1 MGDDPSLYMRWES
14 EDKCKMEWSEKL
26 YEELYSERYADR
38 IRRMLLVLFLFIIA
52 VAWSMDMEHSGRYS
66 LSEGKTGTEASAFG
80 VASSEN
86 SETYLRSEEHAVSVP
101 ADAEISAGTPGNS
114 EMSEN
119 SGGSIAYTVPTDI
132 APIVP
137 DIATVPD
144 TPADIT
150 MPVPDIPS
158 DIVPTVPDIPSDI
171 VPTVPD
177 IPSDTVPTVP
187 DAPSDAAP
195 IMPDAPAETVPSV
208 PDGILTDDTDET
220 VPDEPSVIV
229 PDEPDSSADG
239 SETVPPVEVP
249 GTVDGFYVN
258 DAGMIT
264 GIADPSVV
272 MDGYLA
278 LPAEGCSGIASGA
291 FLNAPAGIRE
301 IYIPSN
307 ISYIEEGAF
316 TGLSEIEWFEMAAS
330 GGNYTADGVLFSEG
344 GTCILAFPPARTGSY
359 KVPSQ
364 VVRFASGAFDAS
376 QIEVLDAAECLI
388 ADIGN
393 LPSGIRVITGNL
405 SM

>member
-1 MGDDPSLYMRWES
+1 
-14 EDKCKMEWSEKL
+14 MEWSEKL

-52 VAWSMDMEHSGRYS
+52 AAWSMDMEYSGRYS
-66 LSEGKTGTEASAFG
+66 LPEGKAGTEASAFG

-86 SETYLRSEEHAVSVP
+86 SGTYLRSEEHAVSVP

-137 DIATVPD
+137 DIATLPD

-150 MPVPDIPS
+150 I
-158 DIVPTVPDIPSDI
+158 TAPDIPSDI

-187 DAPSDAAP
+187 DTPSEAVP
-195 IMPDAPAETVPSV
+195 IIPDTPAETVPSV

-239 SETVPPVEVP
+239 SETVPPEEVP

-278 LPAEGCSGIASGA
+278 LPAEGCSGIVSGA

-330 GGNYTADGVLFSEG
+330 GGNYTVDGVLFSEG

-364 VVRFASGAFDAS
+364 VVRFASGAFYAS
-376 QIEVLDAAECLI
+376 QLEVLDAAECMS